1 MNQFWLEKI
10 CEQKA
15 INNSS
20 YFPYNRIDINELST
34 ISNVNPEFENI
45 KNKIPLYNE
54 FINDNNDKEFEYN
67 KINCFPYM
75 NPKNFSST
83 KIINDH
89 NKFFDLSF
97 MPSTLPSDF
106 KYAIKKE
113 KIFDISKVN
122 KRKGRLKKN
131 SILIGKHN
139 KLAEDN
145 IIRKIKR
152 KFIEN
157 LRIYINKEYKKYRI
171 EKNKETNRKNW
182 LKKINP
188 KFSCSIRRNDNLEW
202 FNLKVYELFSEKL
215 SLKYTSYD
223 PYLNKKKIQNIFSLN
238 ESCNLKDILNST
250 IGTLYT
256 RYISNERYDDFINLK
271 DDLIE
276 LENKMEKSGQENI
289 KEYLIKYRDIAENL
303 KSIFIKK
310 SARKRK

>member
-83 KIINDH
+83 NIINDH

-215 SLKYTSYD
+215 SLKYTSYE

-276 LENKMEKSGQENI
+276 LENKMEKLKQENI
-289 KEYLIKYRDIAENL
+289 KEYLIKYKDNDENL

>member
-1 MNQFWLEKI
+1 
-10 CEQKA
+10 
-15 INNSS
+15 
-20 YFPYNRIDINELST
+20 
-34 ISNVNPEFENI
+34 
-45 KNKIPLYNE
+45 
-54 FINDNNDKEFEYN
+54 
-67 KINCFPYM
+67 
-75 NPKNFSST
+75 
-83 KIINDH
+83 
-89 NKFFDLSF
+89 
-97 MPSTLPSDF
+97 MPSTLISDF
-106 KYAIKKE
+106 KYTIKKE
-113 KIFDISKVN
+113 KIFDISKIN

-131 SILIGKHN
+131 SIVIGKHN

-152 KFIEN
+152 KFLEN

-238 ESCNLKDILNST
+238 ESCKLKDILNST

-289 KEYLIKYRDIAENL
+289 KEYLIKYKDIAENL

-310 SARKRK
+310 SARKRMRK